1 MKGEIIGIF
10 ESIYK
15 LVMIKAGEETRNKYL
30 RRKGVKIG
38 KNCKV
43 HTVSFSTEPYLVEI
57 GDNVRIT
64 RGTEF
69 ITHDGGVNV
78 FRGEI
83 GGGIFGKI
91 KIGNN
96 VFIGTNCII
105 LYGTTIGNN
114 CIVGAGSVVRGQF
127 PDDSVIVGNPAKVIM
142 RTSVQKLLYRQSPG
156 LVRTN
161 NLPLEE
167 CTRLIKD
174 HFGIGPE

>member
-1 MKGEIIGIF
+1 MKTAIIGFFDTIH
-10 ESIYK
+10 K
-15 LVMIKAGEETRNKYL
+15 LAMIKAGEETRNNYL
-30 RRKGVKIG
+30 RKKGVKIG

-64 RGTEF
+64 SGTTF

-83 GGGIFGKI
+83 GGGIFGRI

-105 LYGTTIGNN
+105 LYNTTIGDN

-127 PDDSVIVGNPAKVIM
+127 PENSVIVGNPAKVVT
-142 RTSVQKLLYRQSPG
+142 RTSIQKLLYLQSSG
-156 LVRTN
+156 LVKTN
-161 NLPLEE
+161 NLPVEE
-167 CTRLIKD
+167 CTRRIKS
-174 HFGIGPE
+174 HFGIDQ